1 AGSIVTEGF
10 CKELLAKNKQVY
22 TFDGQKNQNIIGLGA
37 RSDLNF
43 VNPSS
48 TTWDGT
54 AESTMKY

>member
-1 AGSIVTEGF
+1 MTEGF